1 MVASALTNVI
11 SRTMRFVLCLL
22 FLTMTASAADTL
34 RLHPENPRYFEW
46 RGKPTVLI
54 SSGDHYGAVLNLDFD
69 FTKYLATLERDGL
82 NLTRTFTGAGYVE
95 PEQAFNITKNNLAP
109 KPGRYL
115 APWARSDQ
123 PGAWDGGHKWDL
135 SRWNEDYFTRF
146 KAFVA
151 EASRRGVVVEV
162 TLFCPFYPNKD
173 DKTKSTMWPLSPWN
187 AANNIN
193 GLGNVPFA
201 EVHSMEG
208 HGGLLAVQERFV
220 RKLVEELKDS
230 DNVYYEICNEPY
242 FAGASR
248 DWEHHMAEV
257 IANAQHGHENPKL
270 VSQNVANK
278 TAKVKDPS
286 PHVSIFNFHYTYPP
300 TVVAENW
307 ELNKPIGENETGFRG
322 QSDDVYRSEAWDFIL
337 AGGALFNHLDYSFAV
352 GHEDG
357 TFAYP
362 PTQPGG
368 GSAALRK
375 QLGILKRFIESFDFV
390 RMKPIKVKD
399 QSNAKSFSV
408 EVLGEP
414 GQAYAGYVHRS
425 EKNGWKNSK
434 ELNKGEFENWFVFDV
449 PEGRY
454 QAEWI
459 HPCTGK
465 TARTS
470 RIKHAGGDLRLD
482 TPVYE
487 MDLALSLRRL

>member
-1 MVASALTNVI
+1 
-11 SRTMRFVLCLL
+11 
-22 FLTMTASAADTL
+22 MTASAADTL

-69 FTKYLATLERDGL
+69 FAKYLATFERDGL

-95 PEQAFNITKNNLAP
+95 PEKAFNIEKNNLAP

-123 PGAWDGGHKWDL
+123 PGAWDGGPKWDL
-135 SRWNEDYFTRF
+135 SRWNEDYFNRF
-146 KAFVA
+146 KAFVT
-151 EASRRGVVVEV
+151 EASKRGVVVEV

-173 DKTKSTMWPLSPWN
+173 DKTKSTMWPLSPWHES
-187 AANNIN
+187 NNVN
-193 GLGNVPFA
+193 GLGKVAFSH
-201 EVHSMEG
+201 VHSMEG
-208 HGGLLAVQERFV
+208 HGGLLAVQERFI
-220 RKLVEELKDS
+220 RKIVEELKDA

-242 FAGASR
+242 FAGASH
-248 DWEHHMAEV
+248 DWERHIAEV
-257 IANAQHGHENPKL
+257 IASAQKGHANPKL
-270 VSQNVANK
+270 ISQNVANK

-322 QSDDVYRSEAWDFIL
+322 QADEVYRNEAWDFIL

-362 PTQPGG
+362 PAQPGG

-375 QLGILKRFIESFDFV
+375 QFGLLKRFIEGFDFV
-390 RMKPIKVKD
+390 RMKPVKVKE
-399 QSNAKSFSV
+399 QSSAQSLSV
-408 EVLGEP
+408 EVLGES
-414 GQAYAGYVHRS
+414 GKAYAAYVHRS
-425 EKNGWKNSK
+425 ERKGWKNSK
-434 ELNKGEFENWFVFDV
+434 ELNKGEFENWFVISV
-449 PEGRY
+449 PEGSY
-454 QAEWI
+454 QAEWMV
-459 HPCTGK
+459 PATGK
-465 TARTS
+465 VVRTS
-470 RIKHAGGDLRLD
+470 RIKHAGGEWRLE
-482 TPVYE
+482 TPVYQ
-487 MDLALSLRRL
+487 MDLALSLKRL